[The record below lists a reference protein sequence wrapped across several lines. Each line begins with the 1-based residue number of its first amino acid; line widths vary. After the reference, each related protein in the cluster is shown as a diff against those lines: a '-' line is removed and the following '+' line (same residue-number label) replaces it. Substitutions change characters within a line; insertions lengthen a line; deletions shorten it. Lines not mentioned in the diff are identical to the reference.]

1 MPYPARAH
9 KRDFSPVPPLGTPT
23 HGMMELLRLVDS
35 PQDEDFNKFTRLVT
49 RALHVPVALV
59 SFVQEEQDRQYFKS
73 QIGLTG
79 RWAVARQTPMSH
91 SFCQIVK
98 KDDRPLVI
106 ENAPKDTRV
115 CDNMAIPDLGVRAY
129 LGVPIHWTD
138 GSAMGALCA
147 IDGQPR
153 QWERPQIDLMVDLA
167 ACVTDQIAL
176 RATVHERSLR

>member
-23 HGMMELLRLVDS
+23 HGMMELLRLVGA

-59 SFVQEEQDRQYFKS
+59 SFVQEEQDRQYFKT

-79 RWAVARQTPMSH
+79 RWAVAPQTPMSH

-106 ENAPKDTRV
+106 ENAPKDTRLRQHG
-115 CDNMAIPDLGVRAY
+115 D
-129 LGVPIHWTD
+129 T
-138 GSAMGALCA
+138 GSRCSRLSRSADPQDRWLRHGRALCDRRSA
-147 IDGQPR
+147 LPMGKVANRSDGR
-153 QWERPQIDLMVDLA
+153 S
-167 ACVTDQIAL
+167 CCL
-176 RATVHERSLR
+176 RD